1 MRMNEPGF
9 RPLQKMFMEVPGRYD
24 LMNRILTWRLD
35 EIWRKKA
42 ARECISGNP
51 ATVLDLCTGTGDLAL
66 RIAGLVN
73 GSAKIIGL
81 DYSEP
86 MLDIARQ
93 KAGKRNI
100 FCIEFIR
107 GDAADM
113 PFGNDSVD
121 AIGIAFAFRNLT
133 FRNRDRDKFL
143 AEIHRVLKR
152 DGKFVIVESSQPA
165 TPLIRFL
172 FHLYLRVFVSGI
184 GGLISRHQGAYKYL
198 ALSASHYY
206 QPDELKKLLEQSG
219 FRIIMHIPL
228 FLGIAGITVA
238 TK

>member
-1 MRMNEPGF
+1 MNEPEF

-24 LMNRILTWRLD
+24 LMNRMLTWRLD
-35 EIWRKKA
+35 EKWRKKA

-51 ATVLDLCTGTGDLAL
+51 AMILDLCTGTGDLAL
-66 RIAGLVN
+66 RIARLVN
-73 GSAKIIGL
+73 GSAKIVGL
-81 DYSEP
+81 DYSGP
-86 MLDIARQ
+86 MLDIAMQ
-93 KAGKRNI
+93 KARNRNI
-100 FCIEFIR
+100 SSIEFIR

-113 PFGNDSVD
+113 PFGNDSIDV
-121 AIGIAFAFRNLT
+121 IGIAFAFRNLT

-172 FHLYLRVFVSGI
+172 FHLYLRVVVSGI
-184 GGLISRHQGAYKYL
+184 GSLISRHQGAYKYL
-198 ALSASHYY
+198 AFSAIHYFH
-206 QPDELKKLLEQSG
+206 PGALKKLLAGSG
-219 FRIIMHIPL
+219 FRITRHKPL